1 KPPPG
6 VQGFAIAIISAGLCL
21 APALLLHLHM
31 EYAETRG
38 LLQVKAW
45 KRGVL
50 AFFYLAGLHLAFHRI
65 PLLLQEGRFDFIA
78 PGNSLGQG
86 FAMVLVISL
95 AWCAGWERRFATTA
109 PDKAQRYFH
118 WTLMFFFVAALASA
132 GILHLAPFAISL
144 RTSEVFA
151 TVFSLMPIVPCTLL
165 IDLVYRRNFLQI
177 GRQKNLL
184 YAVSATFLALLYLSL
199 VRRVGIWLEPLLP
212 PEASASILLFV
223 LVIFIEPL
231 QRVLGRSLKEAAQL
245 EMDRVQKL
253 MAKIQQEARQG
264 NMARLV
270 SFIERRTKEQF
281 ELREVRLDLADG
293 ENVRKANSSSEEP
306 KASPAFDPHEFR
318 ILRGGTNEGVLP

>member
-1 KPPPG
+1 LFF
-6 VQGFAIAIISAGLCL
+6 FAVAFL
-21 APALLLHLHM
+21 A
-31 EYAETRG
+31 T
-38 LLQVKAW
+38 
-45 KRGVL
+45 GVL
-50 AFFYLAGLHLAFHRI
+50 H
-65 PLLLQEGRFDFIA
+65 
-78 PGNSLGQG
+78 
-86 FAMVLVISL
+86 
-95 AWCAGWERRFATTA
+95 
-109 PDKAQRYFH
+109 
-118 WTLMFFFVAALASA
+118 VAAYP
-132 GILHLAPFAISL
+132 IP
-144 RTSEVFA
+144 RQTSQALE
-151 TVFSLMPIVPCTLL
+151 TVFSLLPIVPFTMLM
-165 IDLVYRRNFLQI
+165 DLVYRRNFLQI

-199 VRRVGIWLEPLLP
+199 VRRLGLWLEPLLP

-293 ENVRKANSSSEEP
+293 ENVRKANSSWEEP